1 MTLVKICGIT
11 NLDDA
16 LACVEAGAGILGFN
30 FYPKSPRHVA
40 PPDARRIAEQL
51 PASVLTVGVFVN
63 EESPARVEEIAA
75 RAGVAAVQL
84 HGDEPAAYC
93 RALRSRLVIKA
104 LRVAADFAPESALS
118 YETRAVL
125 LDAYSKDL
133 YGGTGDVCDW
143 SAARRVRALVP
154 RLFLAGGLGP
164 ENVAEAVRAVAPYA
178 VDACSR
184 LERAPGLKDA
194 ARVRAF
200 VAAVRQAA
208 GAAAS
213 AASSEV
219 ESASTSSTASSTGA
233 QELG

>member
-11 NLDDA
+11 NLEDA
-16 LACVEAGAGILGFN
+16 LACAEAGAGALGFN
-30 FYPKSPRHVA
+30 FYTRSPRYVS
-40 PPDARRIAEQL
+40 PVEARRITVQL

-63 EESPARVEEIAA
+63 EESPGRVEELAA

-93 RALRSRLVIKA
+93 RALGGRLVIKA
-104 LRVAADFAPESALS
+104 LRVSTDFAPESALS
-118 YETRAVL
+118 CGTQAVL
-125 LDAYSKDL
+125 LDAYSRDL

-143 SAARRVRALVP
+143 SAARAVRALVP

-164 ENVAEAVRAVAPYA
+164 ENVTEAVRAVAPYA

-200 VAAVRQAA
+200 VAAVLRADAA
-208 GAAAS
+208 DA
-213 AASSEV
+213 
-219 ESASTSSTASSTGA
+219 SSTAAQTGA
-233 QELG
+233 EVR